1 MIRNFK
7 RTYKQFIKD
16 LQKEKIKDVK
26 NLEDSEKYFWLEKL
40 KNHLLEI
47 EIYEKKTINRF
58 LKTFRNDVGDK
69 IQ

>member
-26 NLEDSEKYFWLEKL
+26 NLEDSEKYFGLEKL

>member
-26 NLEDSEKYFWLEKL
+26 NLEDSEKYFGLEKL

-47 EIYEKKTINRF
+47 EVYEKKQLIDF
-58 LKTFRNDVGDK
+58 
-69 IQ
+69 

>member
-26 NLEDSEKYFWLEKL
+26 NLEDSEKYF
-40 KNHLLEI
+40 
-47 EIYEKKTINRF
+47 
-58 LKTFRNDVGDK
+58 
-69 IQ
+69 